1 MVDSEYWYNKYL
13 NNIKLKKLNEVLLYY
28 KQYLFESKKEE
39 INIIEKKQNNN
50 ENIIDNCL
58 KDYQNAKKFNKR
70 FPIINYL
77 FEIKN
82 ITEKEMCN
90 YVNEWEKLELLI
102 KKNSSQEIDKNIKTK
117 IVKYFD
123 NKDNKNILLNI
134 FQEND
139 YKPFIEKI
147 KKEINEIED
156 NDDNE
161 ESKSLNIGME
171 ESISSNMIIIDSSND
186 SQIINGKSIHVNVKE
201 KKEDSSSIIV
211 ESCYIQSERM
221 NKSNQAI
228 SIKSKKEDNNTSQY
242 FFNAIESD
250 LLQIFKKSSLYTILD
265 YSKTLVKFKYPQIIK
280 KLSNNYYIVGGQET
294 KIIIFNHLYEIFDI
308 MKIKYSIYDIDEIDS
323 NEKEAQ
329 ILVCG
334 ENAAY
339 ILKINFGEENDQYIS
354 MKKYYY
360 PDITFEKIIR
370 LNKDSYIFTG
380 INGTLFSN
388 NTFSKK
394 HIKKEFKI
402 ISNEPYKNGIQ
413 INKKI
418 FAFISNNIY
427 PTGHDNLMFYNMEK
441 GKNIHTIKEYSF
453 NPSINSLY
461 LINIDEKNSYKYLL
475 LCACKKYEYEQK
487 NGILLVYMNLKN
499 EYEFYHIFYETNEFE
514 VYCFC
519 HI

>member
-1 MVDSEYWYNKYL
+1 
-13 NNIKLKKLNEVLLYY
+13 
-28 KQYLFESKKEE
+28 
-39 INIIEKKQNNN
+39 
-50 ENIIDNCL
+50 
-58 KDYQNAKKFNKR
+58 
-70 FPIINYL
+70 
-77 FEIKN
+77 
-82 ITEKEMCN
+82 
-90 YVNEWEKLELLI
+90 
-102 KKNSSQEIDKNIKTK
+102 
-117 IVKYFD
+117 
-123 NKDNKNILLNI
+123 
-134 FQEND
+134 
-139 YKPFIEKI
+139 
-147 KKEINEIED
+147 
-156 NDDNE
+156 
-161 ESKSLNIGME
+161 
-171 ESISSNMIIIDSSND
+171 
-186 SQIINGKSIHVNVKE
+186 
-201 KKEDSSSIIV
+201 
-211 ESCYIQSERM
+211 
-221 NKSNQAI
+221 
-228 SIKSKKEDNNTSQY
+228 
-242 FFNAIESD
+242 
-250 LLQIFKKSSLYTILD
+250 
-265 YSKTLVKFKYPQIIK
+265 
-280 KLSNNYYIVGGQET
+280 
-294 KIIIFNHLYEIFDI
+294 

-453 NPSINSLY
+453 NPSVNSLY

-519 HI
+519 PISIVDNENDIKGDITDKNNIKKNSTDYFFVGGFDESKGLGMIKLFKTINKENGKQINLEEIQDVMFKPNDEFGGFEGAISCMIQSDLFGNILIACWDGNIYLMNPPNINFYLEP